1 MGQKEWVI
9 MAKYLRVE
17 MSDGTM
23 YDIPAEVIA
32 EHRAGYFEDNSAEK
46 LSYHSSSVQP
56 RLHHAE
62 KEFAMNNDEI
72 LVEWASKNMKWSE
85 LEPHAKKVE
94 PETNNH
100 EKEWPNAPKKIV
112 TR

>member
-1 MGQKEWVI
+1 MDPKRVGHHD
-9 MAKYLRVE
+9 KYLRVE
-17 MSDGTM
+17 MSDGTIM
-23 YDIPAEVIA
+23 IFPAEIIA

-56 RLHHAE
+56 RLHLAE

-72 LVEWASKNMKWSE
+72 LIEWASKNMKWSE

-100 EKEWPNAPKKIV
+100 EAEWPNAPKKIV